1 MKTVGIFGDSF
12 ADCTYLKEWKTI
24 HKNIGLGWP
33 ELLAFKY
40 KVTNFSAG
48 GSGMYYSY
56 DLFKKMQSNF
66 DIIVFVPSHAAR
78 FSLFFPDKGQVHH
91 LVPGFLLNQA
101 EQELKNNKYL
111 PNDTK
116 IIKAAID
123 YVSYILNQTK
133 EDEMKRLML
142 EEIKRLRPDTI
153 FIPAFSEDSISGAIE
168 LFHVSTME
176 LTHYETSWDKLRKCN
191 PPFFDFRKCHMTE
204 GNNRLVFNKVVEA
217 IANKDTVVRIFESD
231 FVAPT
236 DPFNKYFAYDITGR
250 TNI

>member
-12 ADCTYLKEWKTI
+12 ADCTYLKEWKTTY
-24 HKNIGLGWP
+24 KNIGPGWP
-33 ELLAFKY
+33 ELLTLKY
-40 KVTNFSAG
+40 KVKNFSAG

-78 FSLFFPDKGQVHH
+78 FSVVFPESGQVQHM
-91 LVPGFLLNQA
+91 VPRFLLDQA
-101 EQELKNNKYL
+101 ERELKNSKYR
-111 PNDTK
+111 PNDIK

-153 FIPAFSEDSISGAIE
+153 FIPAFSEDIIPGAIE
-168 LFHVSTME
+168 LFQVSTME
-176 LTHYETSWDKLRKCN
+176 LTHYETSWDKLRNCN
-191 PPFFDFRKCHMTE
+191 PPLFDVRKCHMTE
-204 GNNRLVFNKVVEA
+204 GNNRLVFNKVVSA
-217 IANKDTVVRIFESD
+217 IENKDTVVRISESD

-236 DPFNKYFAYDITGR
+236 DPINKYFVYQNGT